1 VGFLKRARM
10 GTGFAHRLPHLFSSA
25 MIGILYLLI
34 LLSIAML
41 VIGCGGPVDT
51 PSPVLIRVSGSTS
64 MQPLL
69 ADLAATYQETH
80 PLVTVEVS
88 GEGSALGLEL
98 ALAGSVDLGATS
110 LHPSQVPT
118 GTLGGDPTILWVAPI
133 ALDGIAVIVHPRN
146 PVQELTLLQLRDIFS
161 GRRWHWDEMGSR
173 GGVIQVVSREE
184 GSGTRAVFEALVMG
198 DRKVTP
204 TAVLMPSSQAVVEYV
219 AEHEGAIGYVSMGW
233 LSSAV
238 KALAVEGV
246 LPTPLSVRRGEYHL
260 TRPLFLVAPEEP
272 SGPVRSWVDFILGP
286 AGQDI
291 VAKKYAS
298 VRGY

>member
-1 VGFLKRARM
+1 MGFLKRARM
-10 GTGFAHRLPHLFSSA
+10 GTGFAHRLPHMFSSA

-34 LLSIAML
+34 LLSIGML

-173 GGVIQVVSREE
+173 GGVIQVVSRED
-184 GSGTRAVFEALVMG
+184 GSGVRAIFESRVMGEEPVTLTALVVPNSRGMAET
-198 DRKVTP
+198 VASTP
-204 TAVLMPSSQAVVEYV
+204 
-219 AEHEGAIGYVSMGW
+219 GAIGY
-233 LSSAV
+233 LSRAR
-238 KALAVEGV
+238 LEEGV
-246 LPTPLSVRRGEYHL
+246 HLLSIEGVSPFTPIL
-260 TRPLFLVAPEEP
+260 TAYPLHYPVLLAAPSE
-272 SGPVRSWVDFILGP
+272 P
-286 AGQDI
+286 AGE
-291 VAKKYAS
+291 
-298 VRGY
+298 VRAFAQWILAPAGWEQVGRWFAPLP